1 MPYGNEFEKNK
12 MVDFW
17 AEAWE
22 QAGNIRSKQKQP
34 AKDLQRTVAM
44 WNNRAAGFAKNTT
57 KKDSQTRVEAVLAF
71 LDYCGV
77 KTAGMT
83 VLDIGCGPG
92 NYTIPLAKRAAHVW
106 ALDPAS
112 NMLEILKE
120 RAEKE
125 GVFNIACINRPW
137 EEVELDKEGWLGK
150 FDLVFASMTPGIN
163 DKETLEKMIKASK
176 GYCYL
181 SRFAGQRRNNLQEKL
196 WQKLFQEAWSDLSM
210 DIIFPFNLVYAMGY
224 FPSLRFI
231 NAKWVNEESVEETTG
246 KLRDW
251 LAGYT
256 DITPAVLESLHEFVV
271 NESVNGLVKEEVETN
286 IGMMVWQV

>member
-92 NYTIPLAKRAAHVW
+92 NYTIPLAKRTARVW

-112 NMLEILKE
+112 NMAKTVS
-120 RAEKE
+120 
-125 GVFNIACINRPW
+125 GS
-137 EEVELDKEGWLGK
+137 
-150 FDLVFASMTPGIN
+150 LVGSLHGH
-163 DKETLEKMIKASK
+163 
-176 GYCYL
+176 YL
-181 SRFAGQRRNNLQEKL
+181 SF
-196 WQKLFQEAWSDLSM
+196 
-210 DIIFPFNLVYAMGY
+210 
-224 FPSLRFI
+224 
-231 NAKWVNEESVEETTG
+231 
-246 KLRDW
+246 
-251 LAGYT
+251 
-256 DITPAVLESLHEFVV
+256 
-271 NESVNGLVKEEVETN
+271 
-286 IGMMVWQV
+286 

>member
-1 MPYGNEFEKNK
+1 MPYGNEFKKNK

-22 QAGNIRSKQKQP
+22 QAKNNRRKQNRP
-34 AKDLQRTVAM
+34 AHDLQRSVTM
-44 WNNRAAGFAKNTT
+44 WNNRAGSFAKN
-57 KKDSQTRVEAVLAF
+57 R
-71 LDYCGV
+71 
-77 KTAGMT
+77 
-83 VLDIGCGPG
+83 
-92 NYTIPLAKRAAHVW
+92 

-125 GVFNIACINRPW
+125 GVFNIA
-137 EEVELDKEGWLGK
+137 
-150 FDLVFASMTPGIN
+150 F
-163 DKETLEKMIKASK
+163 
-176 GYCYL
+176 
-181 SRFAGQRRNNLQEKL
+181 LQEKL
-196 WQKLFQEAWSDLSM
+196 WPKLFQEAWSDLSM

-224 FPSLRFI
+224 FPSLRLI
-231 NAKWVNEESVEETTG
+231 NAKWVNEESVEKTTG